1 MIYPTFEELS
11 KDGKY
16 NRYTVAM
23 AAAKGARIV
32 TEEYLEEREHADLLV
47 QRKETD
53 KPMYTLIDEELRDEK
68 AVRTSVRISD
78 RPIKPA
84 GNLYNQCVTCIYCSS
99 ICSLPMAII
108 TLTCSSA
115 RE

>member
-23 AAAKGARIV
+23 AAAKGAKLV
-32 TEEYLEEREHADLLV
+32 TEEYLEEREHADQMV

-53 KPMYTLIDEELRDEK
+53 KPLFALIDEELRDEK
-68 AVRTSVRISD
+68 AVRTSVHRLSSGEYVI
-78 RPIKPA
+78 REA
-84 GNLYNQCVTCIYCSS
+84 GEVKEEEEK
-99 ICSLPMAII
+99 A
-108 TLTCSSA
+108 
-115 RE
+115 EE

>member
-23 AAAKGARIV
+23 AAAKGARLV
-32 TEEYLEEREHADLLV
+32 TEEYLEEREHADQMV

-53 KPMYTLIDEELRDEK
+53 KPLFALIDEELRDEK
-68 AVRTSVRISD
+68 AVRTSVHRLSSGEYV
-78 RPIKPA
+78 IKEA
-84 GNLYNQCVTCIYCSS
+84 ET
-99 ICSLPMAII
+99 
-108 TLTCSSA
+108 TEETK
-115 RE
+115 E

>member
-23 AAAKGARIV
+23 AAAKGARLV
-32 TEEYLEEREHADLLV
+32 TEEYLEEREHADQMV

-53 KPMYTLIDEELRDEK
+53 KPMYALIDEELRDEK
-68 AVRTSVRISD
+68 AVRTSVHR
-78 RPIKPA
+78 
-84 GNLYNQCVTCIYCSS
+84 LSS
-99 ICSLPMAII
+99 GEYVI
-108 TLTCSSA
+108 
-115 RE
+115 REQGDAAEEKEAETTED

>member
-23 AAAKGARIV
+23 AAAKGAKLV
-32 TEEYLEEREHADLLV
+32 TEEYLEEREHADQMV

-53 KPMYTLIDEELRDEK
+53 KPLFALIDEELRDEK
-68 AVRTSVRISD
+68 AVRTSVHRLSSGEYI
-78 RPIKPA
+78 IKEFDPDAEKEAPEGEEPA
-84 GNLYNQCVTCIYCSS
+84 SGDAEQ
-99 ICSLPMAII
+99 
-108 TLTCSSA
+108 
-115 RE
+115 

>member
-23 AAAKGARIV
+23 AAAKGARLV
-32 TEEYLEEREHADLLV
+32 TEEYLEEREHADQMV

-53 KPMYTLIDEELRDEK
+53 KPMYQLIDEELRDER
-68 AVRTSVRISD
+68 AVRTSVHRLSSGEYV
-78 RPIKPA
+78 IKEPDEA
-84 GNLYNQCVTCIYCSS
+84 AAEAKEETK
-99 ICSLPMAII
+99 A
-108 TLTCSSA
+108 A
-115 RE
+115 KD